1 VVIGLSHV
9 SRDSGHQLLTGT
21 FQRCAASDKSPNS
34 RSNLRRAAM
43 ARPELRIRTS
53 HGTVGLRPATGGP
66 SEEAFLY
73 LLFAS
78 NRAAEM
84 AFMPISQHDKEFLL
98 QVQFRSMNNTYRQN
112 YPAARYDIIE
122 LDRWPVGR
130 IVSEVQAGCIYYID
144 FALLPQAQ
152 SIGIGTTV
160 LAAALE
166 EPRRLGLSARLR
178 SFSYNWAAQR
188 LYHQLGFTV
197 VAEEPPHVLFEWR
210 AKP

>member
-1 VVIGLSHV
+1 
-9 SRDSGHQLLTGT
+9 
-21 FQRCAASDKSPNS
+21 
-34 RSNLRRAAM
+34 M
-43 ARPELRIRTS
+43 AQAELKIRTS
-53 HGTVGLRPATGGP
+53 HGTIGLRPAAGGP

-84 AFMPISQHDKEFLL
+84 ALMPISPADKEFLL
-98 QVQFRSMNNTYRQN
+98 QVQFRSMNDTYRKN

-130 IVSEVQAGCIYYID
+130 IVTAVQADCVYYVD

-152 SIGIGTTV
+152 GIGIGTTV

-166 EPRRLGLSARLR
+166 EPRRLGLPARLR

-188 LYHQLGFTV
+188 LYDKLGFR
-197 VAEEPPHVLFEWR
+197 ALADEPPYVLLEWR
-210 AKP
+210 ATG

>member
-1 VVIGLSHV
+1 
-9 SRDSGHQLLTGT
+9 
-21 FQRCAASDKSPNS
+21 
-34 RSNLRRAAM
+34 M
-43 ARPELRIRTS
+43 AQPELKVRTS
-53 HGTVGLRPATGGP
+53 HGTIALRPAAGGP

-84 AFMPISQHDKEFLL
+84 ALMPISPADKEFLL
-98 QVQFRSMNNTYRQN
+98 QVQFRSMNDTYRKN
-112 YPAARYDIIE
+112 FPTARYDIIE

-130 IVSEVQAGCIYYID
+130 IVTEVQANCVYYVD

-152 SIGIGTTV
+152 GVGIGTTV

-166 EPRRLGLSARLR
+166 EPRRLGLPARLR

-188 LYHQLGFTV
+188 LYEKLGFTV
-197 VAEEPPHVLFEWR
+197 IAEEPPQVVLEWR
-210 AKP
+210 ARS